1 MKKYVL
7 NTDTKIFV
15 KMTSIIMAIC
25 MILSLITKDI
35 TIFIA
40 SCISTAIIF
49 TVKWS
54 VDQKYKHIKENKNV
68 SHK

>member
-1 MKKYVL
+1 MEKIVL
-7 NTDTKIFV
+7 NTNTKFFI
-15 KMTSIIMAIC
+15 KITSIIMVIC

-35 TIFIA
+35 SIFIY

-49 TVKWS
+49 TIKWS
-54 VDQKYKHIKENKNV
+54 VDKKYKHIKENKNV